1 MIDLNKCS
9 LKDLPGCWL
18 MAQLKKRSQWLTAY
32 FAVLGILLLLN
43 IFIHPH
49 HPHFGLDAYFGFW
62 AVFGLG
68 VGYVMVFAM
77 KKIVQPLIVRKED
90 YYGDI

>member
-1 MIDLNKCS
+1 MTQLGNLLLEEIKRREKW
-9 LKDLPGCWL
+9 LKV
-18 MAQLKKRSQWLTAY
+18 Y
-32 FAVLGILLLLN
+32 FAVLGFLLFLN
-43 IFIHPH
+43 IFLHPH

-68 VGYVMVFAM
+68 VGYVMIFVM
-77 KKIVQPLIVRKED
+77 KRIIQPLIVRKED